1 MFLNLGLLFKLVD
14 VLSLCFAEGIP
25 RALCRFA
32 GLGGKG
38 PGQRQFLMT
47 LIERLAV
54 GTMAPLRVV
63 WVEARQTAVLVV
75 RLSEEVFAADLSRR
89 PLALESIE
97 SSTLAVPAL
106 RERQKLGECDC

>member
-1 MFLNLGLLFKLVD
+1 
-14 VLSLCFAEGIP
+14 
-25 RALCRFA
+25 
-32 GLGGKG
+32 
-38 PGQRQFLMT
+38 MT

-89 PLALESIE
+89 PLALESIVLQKQIL
-97 SSTLAVPAL
+97 LA
-106 RERQKLGECDC
+106 LGQHLLWSQLENFWN